1 MRRYLLYVI
10 LFMLPLL
17 SAAVTVSPN
26 IRHIGVK
33 EGLSNGFVNDM
44 TLDCRGFLWVATNS
58 GLNRISGSNIERFT
72 RGNSEI
78 PSDEIVCLFYDART
92 SRLWMGT
99 RLRGIGIYDCNTG
112 KFTTLTSEDGL
123 LSHDIA
129 DISRAADGG
138 LWILHRIKG
147 IQHYDP
153 KTDTFTNYPDTE
165 FPELAHHTRVLVDDG
180 AGKLYVGQF
189 GNGLT
194 VVDVNR
200 RKAENFKT
208 AGGAPPNNLISNYIR
223 IVKIDSRQNVWIGTN
238 KGVVM
243 FNPTTRQFR
252 PVPVRPGTMNVDNIY
267 DISETLDGHIVLA
280 SDLGEVTLLDLRTD
294 SATAQAY
301 YGVQSV
307 SPSQSGLSSPN
318 VRKICED
325 GYGNIW
331 VGHYSTGVDFIPST
345 VTEFKTDN
353 LSSVFGAPQRIYG
366 IDSDYE
372 GNLWIGGENSLAL
385 YRNGTVVRRWDL
397 GPYLNRH
404 RSVVSVV
411 YPDRKGNIWLGVND
425 VGVIRFD
432 VASDRFEHIDLGQT
446 FNVGAFL
453 EDRDGRIWIGTE
465 VGPANSLYSYRDG
478 VVTPE
483 KVYNDDMPRPTISA
497 LMKDSKDR
505 LWVGTM
511 GKGLFVFETDGVRRV
526 RIDGRDGL
534 PSNNINQLYQD
545 SDGNVWVATDEALVK
560 MADEDNPGKME
571 IFNHDDGLA
580 EDNIRSVCEDLKGN
594 IWVSTYS
601 GVSCL
606 RKGRDR
612 FENYDYRDGLPE
624 SGFSAA
630 SVALIPDGTLYW
642 GSIGGLSSHSPHISK
657 VKNPSPA
664 VRLVSVENVT
674 AKGNRR
680 IFGGLD
686 GDIRVPYDENS
697 LRIHFSVDNYA
708 EAPQTEYSYL
718 LEGVDREWQYIGNDN
733 SVYFKNLAPG
743 KYRLKLRARLKN
755 GEWNDANTLSLN
767 ITVSTPLW
775 QTWWAI
781 TLYIIAVTLIVW
793 YVLRSYKKRLKL
805 HSKYEIQRRYLDM
818 ERKRR
823 QEEQDLNA
831 ERMRFYTNVAH
842 ELRTPLT
849 LILGPLEDLAQDK
862 LLPAAFVPQIKSI
875 HGNSVRLLNLI
886 NQIME
891 FRKMETQNRQLS
903 VVRGSLSDLITE
915 IGLRYKE
922 LYKNEN
928 VEFRLSVE
936 PLSTRM
942 YFDREIITTIVNNF
956 ISNAIKY
963 TGQGHITLSL
973 DACMH
978 DDEQYARISVED
990 TGYGIE
996 ADVLPRIYDRYF
1008 QAKGKHQASGTGIG
1022 LALVK
1027 SLAELHKGL
1036 LRVESK
1042 LGVGSTFSFL
1052 IRMDEIYPDAIHQES
1067 PEPEKKDE
1075 AGGQETSP
1083 AENRPVV
1090 LVVEDNADIRDYV
1103 GKSLLGDY
1111 TVISAS
1117 NGNEGLDMALRNTPD
1132 IIVSDIMMPG
1142 MSGIELCRTLK
1153 ADIRTSHIPVILL
1166 TAKDTT
1172 ADKEEGYESGADSYL
1187 TKPFSAKL
1195 LKTRI
1200 ANLLEGRRRLSRTVA
1215 EHASSGVEVTP
1226 HPEPEVSPSPDVP
1239 EEAPVMP
1246 RLSKLDREFLDKL
1259 DTLINDNMTTA
1270 KIDMAFLTDNMFMSH
1285 STFYR
1290 KVKGLTGLTPVE
1302 YVRKVKLGKSI
1313 ELLKSRDY
1321 SIAEIS
1327 YMTGFNSPA
1336 HYREAFKDEYGMSP
1350 SQFLKNN

>member
-1 MRRYLLYVI
+1 MLRHLLYVI
-10 LFMLPLL
+10 FIIFPLL
-17 SAAVTVSPN
+17 SGAAVTMSPH

-44 TLDCRGFLWVATNS
+44 IVDSRGFVWVATNS
-58 GLNRISGSNIERFT
+58 GLNRISGSNIERYSM
-72 RGNSEI
+72 GNSDI
-78 PSDEIVCLFYDART
+78 PSDEIVCLFYEPAT
-92 SRLWMGT
+92 SCLWMGT
-99 RLRGIGIYDCNTG
+99 RLKGIGVYDFNTG
-112 KFTTLTSEDGL
+112 EMTRLHASNGL
-123 LSHDIA
+123 LSNDIA
-129 DISRAADGG
+129 DISRAADG
-138 LWILHRIKG
+138 LWILHRNKG
-147 IQHYDP
+147 IQHYD
-153 KTDTFTNYPDTE
+153 TRTGEFTNYTDTD

-194 VVDVNR
+194 IVDVNR
-200 RKAENFKT
+200 RKAENYKIE
-208 AGGAPPNNLISNYIR
+208 GEAPPKNLISNYIR
-223 IVKIDSRQNVWIGTN
+223 VVKIDSRQNVWIGTN

-243 FNPTTRQFR
+243 FNPATRKFI
-252 PVPVRPGTMNVDNIY
+252 PVPTRPGAITVDNIY
-267 DISETLDGHIVLA
+267 DITETIDGRIVLA
-280 SDLGEVTLLDLRTD
+280 SDLGEVTILDLRTD
-294 SATAQAY
+294 SVTAAAY
-301 YGVQSV
+301 YGVRSLR
-307 SPSQSGLSSPN
+307 PDNTLLSSPN
-318 VRKICED
+318 IRKICED
-325 GYGNIW
+325 NYGNVW

-345 VTEFKTDN
+345 VSEFRTDN
-353 LSSVFGAPQRIYG
+353 LSSGFGAPQRIYG
-366 IDSDYE
+366 IASDMD
-372 GNLWIGGENSLAL
+372 GNLWLGGENSLAL
-385 YRNGTVVRRWDL
+385 YRNGTVVRVWDL
-397 GPYLNRH
+397 GPYLDRNQ
-404 RSVVSVV
+404 SVVSVV
-411 YPDRKGNIWLGVND
+411 YPDRKGNVWLGVND
-425 VGVIRFD
+425 VGVLRFD
-432 VASDRFEHIDLGQT
+432 INADRFEHVDLGQT

-465 VGPANSLYSYRDG
+465 IGPTSSLFSYRDG
-478 VVTPE
+478 VVSPE
-483 KVYNDDMPRPTISA
+483 KAYNDDMPRPTISA

-505 LWVGTM
+505 LWIGTRA
-511 GKGLFVFETDGVRRV
+511 KGLFIFETSGVRRV

-545 SDGNVWVATDEALVK
+545 SDGTVWIATDEGLVRI
-560 MADEDNPGKME
+560 ADEDKPADMKVY
-571 IFNHDDGLA
+571 NHANGLP
-580 EDNIRSVCEDLKGN
+580 ENNIRSVCEDLKGN

-606 RKGRDR
+606 RKGRSR

-630 SVALIPDGTLYW
+630 SVALVPDGTVYW
-642 GSIGGLSSHSPHISK
+642 GSIGGLSSHSPLMSK
-657 VKNPSPA
+657 AVHPSPA
-664 VRLVSVENVT
+664 VRLVSVECVT
-674 AKGNRR
+674 ANGNEPLFAGDDGR
-680 IFGGLD
+680 IS
-686 GDIRVPYDENS
+686 VPYDRNS
-697 LRIHFSVDNYA
+697 LRIHFTVDNYA
-708 EAPQTEYSYL
+708 EAPQIEYAYL
-718 LEGVDREWQYIGNDN
+718 LEGLDREWQYIGNDN
-733 SVYFKNLAPG
+733 SIYFKNLRHG
-743 KYRLKLRARLKN
+743 RYRLKLRARLKN
-755 GEWNDANTLSLN
+755 GEWNDANTLVLD
-767 ITVSTPLW
+767 IVVRTPLW
-775 QTWWAI
+775 LTWWAI
-781 TLYIIAVTLIVW
+781 TLYIIAVVLIGW
-793 YVLRSYKKRLKL
+793 YVIRSYKKRLKL
-805 HSKYEIQRRYLDM
+805 HSKYEIQRKYLDM

-862 LLPAAFVPQIKSI
+862 LLPQAFVPQIKSI
-875 HGNSVRLLNLI
+875 HGSSVRLLNLI

-891 FRKMETQNRQLS
+891 FRKTETQNRQLT
-903 VVRGSLSDLITE
+903 VARGNLSDLVTD

-922 LYKNEN
+922 LYKNDN

-936 PLSTRM
+936 KLSSRM

-956 ISNAIKY
+956 LSNAIKY
-963 TGQGHITLSL
+963 TSQGHIALSL

-996 ADVLPRIYDRYF
+996 ADVLPHIYDRYF

-1052 IRMDEIYPDAIHQES
+1052 IRMDEIYPDAIHKEA
-1067 PEPEKKDE
+1067 PDTEKKE
-1075 AGGQETSP
+1075 EGAGTDDAP
-1083 AENRPVV
+1083 VENRPVV

-1103 GKSLLGDY
+1103 GKSLIGDY

-1132 IIVSDIMMPG
+1132 IVVSDIMMPG
-1142 MSGIELCRTLK
+1142 MSGIELCKTLK

-1215 EHASSGVEVTP
+1215 EHASSADEVTHIAETP
-1226 HPEPEVSPSPDVP
+1226 PEVETVK
-1239 EEAPVMP
+1239 EESAPMP
-1246 RLSKLDREFLDKL
+1246 RLSKLDREFLEKL

-1313 ELLKSRDY
+1313 ELLRSRDY